1 MALFFSI
8 LRMYKNWQFIIDLTI
23 ITGKD
28 YLHVRVNLFFS
39 SLETPDVATSLTT
52 ASTVPSTAP
61 FTAAG
66 AGADEAVDVQ
76 SPPVEPVQE
85 ESFFTQLLSF
95 LNIAKGKRLD
105 S

>member
-1 MALFFSI
+1 M
-8 LRMYKNWQFIIDLTI
+8 TI

-28 YLHVRVNLFFS
+28 YLHVHVNLFCS
-39 SLETPDVATSLTT
+39 SLETPDVATSLST
-52 ASTVPSTAP
+52 ASTVRSTAP

-66 AGADEAVDVQ
+66 AGANEAVDVQ
-76 SPPVEPVQE
+76 SPPAEPVQE
-85 ESFFTQLLSF
+85 ESFYTQLLSF